1 MPEMVT
7 CLWFDGAA
15 EEAARRYTE
24 LFPNSSVDAVVRSP
38 ADNPSV
44 SEGAVLTVEFTL
56 DGRRFLGLNG
66 GPAFTPDEAVSI
78 QVHTSDQAETDHY
91 WDGLIADGGEE
102 SQCGWLKDPWG
113 FSWQVVPKR
122 LTELMADPDPDR
134 ARAAM
139 QSMMTMQRIDVA
151 ELERAVAA
159 LPPSSS

>member
-15 EEAARRYTE
+15 EEAARRYTA
-24 LFPNSSVDAVVRSP
+24 LFPNSSLDAVVRSP

-44 SEGAVLTVEFTL
+44 AEGAVLTVEFTL

-66 GPAFTPDEAVSI
+66 GPAFSPNEAVSI
-78 QVHTSDQAETDHY
+78 QVHTADQAETDHY
-91 WDGLIADGGEE
+91 WDGLVAGGGQE

-122 LTELMADPDPDR
+122 LSELMADPDPDR

-159 LPPSSS
+159 VPPSSS

>member
-1 MPEMVT
+1 VPEMVT

-15 EEAARRYTE
+15 EEAAQRYVE

-66 GPAFTPDEAVSI
+66 GPAFTPNEAVSI
-78 QVHTSDQAETDHY
+78 QVFCADQAEVDHY
-91 WDGLIADGGEE
+91 WDGLVAGGGQE
-102 SQCGWLKDPWG
+102 SRCGWLKDPWG
-113 FSWQVVPKR
+113 FSWQVVPTR
-122 LTELMADPDPDR
+122 LPELMADPDPDR

-139 QSMMTMQRIDVA
+139 QSMMTMQKIDVA

-159 LPPSSS
+159 VPPSSS